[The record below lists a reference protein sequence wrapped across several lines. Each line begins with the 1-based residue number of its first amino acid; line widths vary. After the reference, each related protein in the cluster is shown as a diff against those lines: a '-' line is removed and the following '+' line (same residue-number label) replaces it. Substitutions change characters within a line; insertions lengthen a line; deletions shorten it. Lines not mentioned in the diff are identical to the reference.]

1 MTLGV
6 FSPGNNTDFWD
17 FCYCWDISALIWSRP
32 GDLGQTSP
40 IIIIIIVIISQTF
53 LALGFQREPNLTLA
67 FFSPL
72 FHPICSQPIALN
84 LSVISIRY
92 FSVHM
97 PLELF
102 IALYQSLLS
111 FIICPRKTHSESCP

>member
-1 MTLGV
+1 MTPGV

-40 IIIIIIVIISQTF
+40 IIIIIVIISQTF

-72 FHPICSQPIALN
+72 FHPISTRSSLIPGL
-84 LSVISIRY
+84 LKLYLTSFMPFLVPLVSF
-92 FSVHM
+92 FS
-97 PLELF
+97 
-102 IALYQSLLS
+102 SLD
-111 FIICPRKTHSESCP
+111 FCCPHSLV